1 MKKRESLSGQIV
13 AANLLLVVAAL
24 FAASA
29 ASSLDLKF
37 NDQRLAFALL
47 AMTVILALL
56 LNILMLQR
64 RFSPLDELIREIE
77 AIDPSEPGSF
87 KAPEEPVEEVERLAH
102 AFANLLERIEAERR
116 RAGRLQLRAQEEE
129 RKRVA
134 RDLHDEVNQALTAIL
149 LRLEALTQIAPPRLK
164 EELAET
170 KGLANQAM
178 EELLQLAR
186 QLRPAALDDHGFVP
200 AIEEQLR
207 RFKAQYGIET
217 TLSTEGELDDLG
229 SDQQLVLYR
238 VTQEALNNVVP
249 ARGRAEAWPSTSPAP
264 TGACELSVAD
274 DGGGF
279 VLGEEERG
287 LGLEGMAERARL
299 VNGEFEVDA
308 KPGTR
313 HDAEAAGARLM
324 IHALVADDHGIVRS
338 GVRMLLDQQEGI
350 SVVAEAEDG
359 VEAVEAALK
368 HKPDVAVLD
377 VSMPRMTGIQ
387 ATHEIKQHLP
397 DTAVVLLSMHDDQR
411 YFYDALKA
419 GAAGYVLKHS
429 ADTQLVDA
437 IRAAIRGEPFMSP
450 VAEEEL
456 LRNWLEEGA
465 SGSDLTP
472 RELEVVKLIAEAHTN
487 KQIAQILNLSEKT
500 VESHRGNVLSKLGMR
515 DRVEL
520 VRYAIRRGLIEP

>member
-64 RFSPLDELIREIE
+64 RFSPLEDLIREIE

-102 AFANLLERIEAERR
+102 AFAKLLERIEAERR

-149 LRLEALTQIAPPRLK
+149 LRLEALTHVAPPRLK
-164 EELAET
+164 AELAET

-200 AIEEQLR
+200 TIEEQLR

-217 TLSTEGELDDLG
+217 TLSTEGSLDNLG

-238 VTQEALNNVVP
+238 VTQEALNNIV
-249 ARGRAEAWPSTSPAP
+249 RHAEAQKVAVDIARTD
-264 TGACELSVAD
+264 GSVQLCVSD
-274 DGGGF
+274 DGRGF
-279 VLGEEERG
+279 VMGEEEPG

-299 VNGEFEVDA
+299 VNGDFEVNA
-308 KPGTR
+308 APGRGTT
-313 HDAEAAGARLM
+313 
-324 IHALVADDHGIVRS
+324 
-338 GVRMLLDQQEGI
+338 
-350 SVVAEAEDG
+350 
-359 VEAVEAALK
+359 LK
-368 HKPDVAVLD
+368 LRV
-377 VSMPRMTGIQ
+377 
-387 ATHEIKQHLP
+387 
-397 DTAVVLLSMHDDQR
+397 
-411 YFYDALKA
+411 
-419 GAAGYVLKHS
+419 
-429 ADTQLVDA
+429 
-437 IRAAIRGEPFMSP
+437 P
-450 VAEEEL
+450 V
-456 LRNWLEEGA
+456 
-465 SGSDLTP
+465 
-472 RELEVVKLIAEAHTN
+472 
-487 KQIAQILNLSEKT
+487 
-500 VESHRGNVLSKLGMR
+500 
-515 DRVEL
+515 
-520 VRYAIRRGLIEP
+520 